1 MHLYFRDALECV
13 KLLFNNPFLADKME
27 YAPYKLFTSAER
39 DVRVYTEWMSSDG
52 AWELQVSIESII
64 LIILAN

>member
-1 MHLYFRDALECV
+1 
-13 KLLFNNPFLADKME
+13 ME